1 MKSLSKFSASHQRMK
16 SVTETLVDNLRAH
29 FAKQLLKRA
38 YHAIRAAARENMLG
52 ASDTQRNYTA
62 MK

>member
-1 MKSLSKFSASHQRMK
+1 MK